1 MVPVSPF
8 MLFDYYLMHTV
19 SKEIVREAMNN
30 LLARCDEVWIFG
42 HMSLGVKV
50 DVYKRQLRRGEVVP
64 CARRQSVGE
73 SQVVTTFKR
82 VSLAGSEEL
91 FRPTRPQVVSD
102 TDDVIREAV
111 DRPAKVKEVVYRTLQ
126 FTEEEI
132 ALLVEAIQTAKYP
145 DRARAKPALDKFDYL
160 DALRIKVQ
168 GESGAQ

>member
-1 MVPVSPF
+1 
-8 MLFDYYLMHTV
+8 
-19 SKEIVREAMNN
+19 
-30 LLARCDEVWIFG
+30 
-42 HMSLGVKV
+42 
-50 DVYKRQLRRGEVVP
+50 
-64 CARRQSVGE
+64 
-73 SQVVTTFKR
+73 VTTFKR

-111 DRPAKVKEVVYRTLQ
+111 DRPAKAKEVVYRTLQ

-160 DALRIKVQ
+160 DALRIKIQ
-168 GESGAQ
+168 GETAQ